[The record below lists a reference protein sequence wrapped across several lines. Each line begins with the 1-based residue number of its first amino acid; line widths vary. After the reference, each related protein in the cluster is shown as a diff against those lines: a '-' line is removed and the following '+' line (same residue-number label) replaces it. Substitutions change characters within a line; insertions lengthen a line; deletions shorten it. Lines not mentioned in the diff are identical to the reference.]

1 MTLGSL
7 FDGVGGWQLAARRA
21 GIVPLWSSEID
32 EFCMSVTRRHFPDTT
47 QLGDI
52 NGIVDAPHVD
62 IITAGSPCQDL
73 SIAGKRSGI
82 NGERSGLFF
91 RAVELVRRI
100 RPAFFGWE
108 NVPGVISVNGGKDF
122 AAILAEIAAS
132 DIPVPECGFANAG
145 VVDFN
150 GGQLAY
156 RILDAQYFGVPQ
168 RRRRIFLVADFA
180 GRRAAQILFEP
191 ASVSRDPASRE
202 SSQQSTAARTRNRS
216 DTSVFCIQG
225 NTIDRRLKNGANG
238 KGVLENISYTLNTI
252 DRHAVVYDNHGQDS
266 RITRLGDVAPT
277 VSAKYGTGGN
287 NVPLV
292 AYGIGRDAFNQGVN
306 AKFNPTIEYDLC
318 PPLMAR
324 GAAACA
330 TPSIVRRLTPLE
342 CERLQGLPDYFTA
355 GGSDAKRYKALGN
368 GMAQPCADFILKRI
382 TQVSGCRCDRAGN
395 LSTR

>member
-21 GIVPLWSSEID
+21 GLVPLWSSEID
-32 EFCMSVTRRHFPDTT
+32 EFCMSVTRRHFPDTI

-52 NGIVDAPHVD
+52 NGIDDAPHVD

-91 RAVELVRRI
+91 RAVEIVRRI
-100 RPAFFGWE
+100 RPAFFVWE

-145 VVDFN
+145 VVDFH

-191 ASVSRDPASRE
+191 AGVSRDSAPRE
-202 SSQQSTAARTRNRS
+202 SSQQETAARIGSRA
-216 DTSVFCIQG
+216 DC
-225 NTIDRRLKNGANG
+225 A
-238 KGVLENISYTLNTI
+238 
-252 DRHAVVYDNHGQDS
+252 VYDNHGQDS
-266 RITRLGDVAPT
+266 RITRLGEVAPT

-287 NVPLV
+287 NIPLV
-292 AYGIGRDAFNQGVN
+292 AYGLGRDAFNQGRN
-306 AKFNPTIEYDLC
+306 ANFNPTIERELQ
-318 PPLMAR
+318 PPLTAR

-342 CERLQGLPDYFTA
+342 CERLQGLPDEWTQ

-382 TQVSGCRCDRAGN
+382 TQVSGYRCDRAGN